1 MVIWAGKRVNKFRNA
16 EAAGLQTK
24 NDNKTCILKYFINPL
39 TSRWVGRGGRG
50 REGGRRGEEGWA
62 GGEFGIQKG
71 YKKVRWLVK
80 EAGKAVNKFSF

>member
-1 MVIWAGKRVNKFRNA
+1 MVIWAGKRVNKFRNV

-50 REGGRRGEEGWA
+50 GEEA
-62 GGEFGIQKG
+62 RRDNPKTLPKG
-71 YKKVRWLVK
+71 KV
-80 EAGKAVNKFSF
+80 VNKRGR

>member
-1 MVIWAGKRVNKFRNA
+1 MLAGKRVNKFRNV

-24 NDNKTCILKYFINPL
+24 NDNNACILKYFINPL
-39 TSRWVGRGGRG
+39 TSRWVGMGG
-50 REGGRRGEEGWA
+50 

-71 YKKVRWLVK
+71 YQKVRWLIK